1 MTIISTT
8 VGNNPLE
15 NGVDFIVNK
24 SVQNAVLGCNH
35 KNDTMI
41 SVHFKDKP
49 FNIRVIQVQVP
60 TSNAE
65 EAEVEWFCED
75 LQDCLE
81 LNKKRY
87 PLSLQRTGTQKWEV
101 KKYLE

>member
-1 MTIISTT
+1 MANLTQMTIISTT

-65 EAEVEWFCED
+65 EAEVEWFYED
-75 LQDCLE
+75 LQGLVE
-81 LNKKRY
+81 LTSKKDV
-87 PLSLQRTGTQKWEV
+87 LFLIGD
-101 KKYLE
+101 

>member
-49 FNIRVIQVQVP
+49 FNITVIQVYTP

-65 EAEVEWFCED
+65 EAEQFYED
-75 LQDCLE
+75 LQ
-81 LNKKRY
+81 
-87 PLSLQRTGTQKWEV
+87 
-101 KKYLE
+101 